1 MHCNTRRLLI
11 ALALGL
17 LVAPLWAN
25 AQHPAKVWR
34 LGLFHVGLDHVPPS
48 LDALRDG
55 LKALGYEEGKNLLL
69 NWQNLPDEAAAHTT
83 AQAFVQ
89 ARVDLIVAF
98 ENETIRAA
106 KAATT
111 EIPVVFL
118 HASDPMDAGF
128 VASLAHPGGNL
139 TGFAGWQW
147 DIPGKKLELFKLLVP
162 HLRRVLVLQDPTDP
176 LTRRLLAEVREA
188 GAALALQLAEEAA
201 TTQAD
206 IERVFGALP
215 QGAVEGVFVVSPTL
229 LAKYSALCLRLATA
243 RGLPVPGFRREWAEA
258 GALFAYAHDIRAD
271 GRAAATYIDKILKG
285 AKPGELPVQR
295 AVRFELVVN
304 LKTAKALGLTI
315 PVEALVQADRVIE

>member
-1 MHCNTRRLLI
+1 MHCNTRRLMI
-11 ALALGL
+11 ALTLGL
-17 LVAPLWAN
+17 LVTPLWAH
-25 AQHPAKVWR
+25 AQQPAKVWR
-34 LGLFHVGLDHVPPS
+34 LGLFHVGLDHIPPS
-48 LDALRDG
+48 LDALREG

-69 NWQNLPDEAAAHTT
+69 DWRNLPDEAAAHAT
-83 AQAFVQ
+83 AQAFVR

-118 HASDPMDAGF
+118 HASDPVEAGF

-162 HLRRVLVLQDPTDP
+162 HLRRVLVLQDPADP
-176 LTRRLLAEVREA
+176 LTPRLLAEVREA
-188 GAALALQLAEEAA
+188 GAVLALQLTEEAV

-206 IERVFGALP
+206 IERVFGTLP

-229 LAKYSALCLRLATA
+229 LAKYSTLCLRLATA
-243 RGLPVPGFRREWAEA
+243 HGLPVPGFRREWAEA

-285 AKPGELPVQR
+285 ATPGELPVQR

-315 PVEALVQADRVIE
+315 PLEALAQADRVIK

>member
-1 MHCNTRRLLI
+1 MHGNTRRLMI

-17 LVAPLWAN
+17 LVAPLWAH
-25 AQHPAKVWR
+25 AQQPAKGWH

-48 LDALRDG
+48 LDALREG

-69 NWQNLPDEAAAHTT
+69 DWQNLPDEAAAHAT
-83 AQAFVQ
+83 AQAFVR

-118 HASDPMDAGF
+118 HASDPMEAGF
-128 VASLAHPGGNL
+128 VASRAHPGGNL
-139 TGFAGWQW
+139 TGFAGWLG

-162 HLRRVLVLQDPTDP
+162 HLRRVLVLQDPADP

-188 GAALALQLAEEAA
+188 GVALALQLVEEVA

-271 GRAAATYIDKILKG
+271 GRAAATYIDKILQG

-315 PVEALVQADRVIE
+315 PLEALAQADRVIK

>member
-1 MHCNTRRLLI
+1 MHCNTRRLMM

-25 AQHPAKVWR
+25 AQQPAKVWR
-34 LGLFHVGLDHVPPS
+34 LGIFHVGLDHVPPS

-55 LKALGYEEGKNLLL
+55 LMALGYEEGKNLLL
-69 NWQNLPDEAAAHTT
+69 DWRNLPDEAAAQAT
-83 AQAFVQ
+83 AQAFVR

-111 EIPVVFL
+111 ELPVVFL
-118 HASDPMDAGF
+118 HASDPVEAGF
-128 VASLAHPGGNL
+128 VASLAHPSGNL

-162 HLRRVLVLQDPTDP
+162 HLRRVLVLQDPADP
-176 LTRRLLAEVREA
+176 LTPRLLAEVREA
-188 GAALALQLAEEAA
+188 GAALALQLVEEAA
-201 TTQAD
+201 TTPAD

-229 LAKYSALCLRLATA
+229 LAKYSALRLQLATA

-315 PVEALVQADRVIE
+315 PLEALVLADRVIE